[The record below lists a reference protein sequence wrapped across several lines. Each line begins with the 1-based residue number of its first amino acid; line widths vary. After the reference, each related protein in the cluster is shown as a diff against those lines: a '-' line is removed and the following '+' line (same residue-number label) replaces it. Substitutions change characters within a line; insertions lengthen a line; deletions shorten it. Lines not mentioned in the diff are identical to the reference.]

1 MHRSLPAFALA
12 LTILSGCGPSKEPET
27 PAGGEQTETATQTG
41 GSEAEKPTDMGAGE
55 PAKPEGGEAEK
66 PAEAAATKEPAKPAS
81 EVDTLA
87 RDLVKSGGR
96 RIGWSASKKMFAVP
110 NEKRTGESFS
120 IEILFY
126 GEDGQS
132 RDPMRI
138 CQPGECEERLD
149 EILKELLP
157 KLSAKLEEGGYVTL
171 RSIGWPEGRD
181 ELEVSSLGMKLRF
194 DKGRVEGVK
203 EGKPKVQLAV
213 AGGRMD
219 AASLKAIFLP
229 PDSKLVGVFATP
241 TKQTGIVQ
249 TFHVLKLP

>member
-1 MHRSLPAFALA
+1 MLRSLPAFALA
-12 LTILSGCGPSKEPET
+12 LASLTACGPSKEPET
-27 PAGGEQTETATQTG
+27 PAGGEQTAADTAGGAGDAKPTETTG
-41 GSEAEKPTDMGAGE
+41 GDE
-55 PAKPEGGEAEK
+55 AKPAGGEGDK
-66 PAEAAATKEPAKPAS
+66 TAEAAPKEPAKAAS
-81 EVDTLA
+81 EAETLA

-96 RIGWSASKKMFAVP
+96 RIGWSATKKMFAVP

-126 GEDGQS
+126 GEDGNS

-157 KLSAKLEEGGYVTL
+157 KLTSKLEEGGYVTL

-181 ELEVSSLGMKLRF
+181 ELEVSSLGMKLKY
-194 DKGRVEGVK
+194 DKGRLEGVK
-203 EGKPKVQLAV
+203 EGKPKVQFTV

-219 AASLKAIFLP
+219 AAGLKAIFLP

-241 TKQTGIVQ
+241 AKQTGIVQ
-249 TFHVLKLP
+249 TFHVLKMP

>member
-1 MHRSLPAFALA
+1 MLRSLPAFALA
-12 LTILSGCGPSKEPET
+12 LVLLPACGPSKEPET
-27 PAGGEQTETATQTG
+27 PAGESEQAATDIG
-41 GSEAEKPTDMGAGE
+41 GSGIGGKTAAASSE
-55 PAKPEGGEAEK
+55 GEAQ
-66 PAEAAATKEPAKPAS
+66 PAEASGGEDAAAAPKEPAKAAS
-81 EVDTLA
+81 ETETLA

-126 GEDGQS
+126 GEDGNS

-149 EILKELLP
+149 EILKEMLP
-157 KLSAKLEEGGYVTL
+157 KVTAKLDEGGYVTL

-181 ELEVSSLGMKLRF
+181 ELEVSSLGMKLKY
-194 DKGRVEGVK
+194 DKGRLEGVK
-203 EGKPKVQLAV
+203 EGKPKVQLQV

-219 AASLKAIFLP
+219 AAGLKAIFLP

-241 TKQTGIVQ
+241 AKQTGIVQ
-249 TFHVLKLP
+249 TFHVFKLP